1 MSEVVVRLVG
11 GLGNQLFQYATAR
24 AIAARNN
31 AGLVFDLSWFPT
43 VSDRA
48 YALAP
53 FGVSAK
59 ILQGAPVMQT
69 SKLQSLWNRL
79 AHRLIRG
86 SGLKKYGCPV
96 FAERHFHFDLVVL
109 DVRAPIYLDGYFQ
122 SERYSSDCADL
133 IREELRLVAPPARNA
148 QEILE
153 MIRSSEAVCLHVR
166 RGDYVAN
173 ATTQAFHGT
182 CSLDYY
188 REGFAVAAE
197 GMRNPTIYV
206 FSDEPSWVQENL
218 KLDVPTVI
226 VDIHGPEQAHEDLR
240 LMAACRNF
248 VIANSS
254 FSWWAAWLGEHSSKR
269 VVAPKQWFASA
280 TNDTRDLLPA
290 DWVRI

>member
-1 MSEVVVRLVG
+1 MTEVVVRLMG

-24 AIAARNN
+24 AIAARHN
-31 AGLVFDLSWFPT
+31 AGLIFDLSWFPT
-43 VSDRA
+43 VSDRE

-53 FGVSAK
+53 FAVIAK
-59 ILQGAPVMQT
+59 ILQDDPLIQT
-69 SKLQSLWNRL
+69 SRLHSLWNRL
-79 AHRLIRG
+79 AHRLIRR
-86 SGLKKYGCPV
+86 SGLKRFGRPV
-96 FAERHFHFDLVVL
+96 FAERYFHFDPAVL

-122 SERYSSDCADL
+122 SERYFSDHADL
-133 IREELRLVAPPARNA
+133 IRNELRLVAPPAKRS
-148 QEILE
+148 QEMLE

-188 REGFAVAAE
+188 REGFALAAE
-197 GMRNPTIYV
+197 GMRNPTVFV
-206 FSDEPSWVQENL
+206 FSDNPSWAQENL
-218 KLDVPTVI
+218 KLDARTVI

-254 FSWWAAWLGEHSSKR
+254 FSWWAAWLGEQLSKR
-269 VVAPKQWFASA
+269 VVAPKRWFANA
-280 TNDTRDLLPA
+280 ANDTRDLLPA